1 MTHDHKPLEAYF
13 RRINQQKEFTMFEY
27 LKSQF
32 SQLFQTETIVSP
44 EPIPDPEPS
53 PDFYRIEMFTAA
65 YTSQFE
71 DIPTKYSYFT
81 GDHVDSETWMHI
93 MDRFADMLS
102 YHYGYDIKEQIY
114 YSVKFPLN
122 MEGEPGYGRSL
133 NDDRLQLL
141 LLANPDTYEAGE
153 AQ

>member
-1 MTHDHKPLEAYF
+1 MIHDHKPLEAYF

-27 LKSQF
+27 LKAQF
-32 SQLFQTETIVSP
+32 SHLFPPEVTPP
-44 EPIPDPEPS
+44 EPVPLPRT
-53 PDFYRIEMFTAA
+53 DFYSVKM
-65 YTSQFE
+65 YTEGYTNESGE
-71 DIPTKYSYFT
+71 DIPSKYSCAN
-81 GDHVDSETWMHI
+81 GDHVEGGTWMHVV
-93 MDRFADMLS
+93 DRFADMLS

-114 YSVKFPLN
+114 YAVKFPLN

-153 AQ
+153 A